1 MVDLFSYF
9 YFWDS
14 LKFECSVG
22 CRPSLSN
29 STWCADPFNREDAD
43 IFPKDVR
50 KGGWGWSPSL
60 ELDILQIL
68 YYLRKGDA
76 CSFVDL

>member
-14 LKFECSVG
+14 FKFECSVG

-50 KGGWGWSPSL
+50 KGGWG
-60 ELDILQIL
+60 
-68 YYLRKGDA
+68 
-76 CSFVDL
+76 